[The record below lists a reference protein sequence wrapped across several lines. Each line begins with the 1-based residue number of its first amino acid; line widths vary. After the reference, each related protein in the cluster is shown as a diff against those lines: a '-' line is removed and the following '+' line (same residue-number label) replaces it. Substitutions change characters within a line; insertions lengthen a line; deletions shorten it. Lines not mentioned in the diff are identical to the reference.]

1 MSFALQLHSYP
12 RPSARFKY
20 THIYTHIHVYRN
32 VLKPPKV
39 LASAARVILLQSAA
53 RSPLRTSQQ
62 KRTQCMVH
70 TYTNDFFQVHW
81 GNAKRNQRDFLG
93 CTGKF
98 PDPADPGGHRDVVL
112 LAVGKASNAIRILLM
127 LSAYACFVCTLYEA
141 RTTSH
146 CLKFVSQSRHDEV
159 CIIQDQHHNQA
170 SSSAPSPS
178 RSTSKTFSVLQTKH
192 SLKKRYNTFKCQRS
206 Q

>member
-98 PDPADPGGHRDVVL
+98 PDPADPGGHRGVVL

-127 LSAYACFVCTLYEA
+127 LSAYAFFVCTLYEA

-146 CLKFVSQSRHDEV
+146 CLKFVSQSRHADGL
-159 CIIQDQHHNQA
+159 HHPRPTPQSGFFQRPKSFTLHIKDLQCFKN
-170 SSSAPSPS
+170 
-178 RSTSKTFSVLQTKH
+178 KTFSEKEV
-192 SLKKRYNTFKCQRS
+192 
-206 Q
+206 